1 MTLDTLGSFQPA
13 RPTLASDRRLLRNDV
28 FEVLL
33 DRILTGRLAP
43 GVRVKDAE
51 LTAWLSVSR
60 TPVREALGRLA
71 AVGLIRTAPNR
82 YTVVAPL
89 LATEIAG
96 AVAVLRRLYPDVIRD
111 ALQTLGEDGRLQL
124 SLLAARLER
133 DAGASP
139 VGTFQRVMALA
150 LSVAQNQVL
159 AETVEVVHL
168 RVLRYLYVVPEA
180 AVLFSRAD
188 VLSFTRELQDNR
200 AAAVDRMERILGELS
215 AHLQTATTA

>member
-1 MTLDTLGSFQPA
+1 MTLDTLGPFQPA

-96 AVAVLRRLYPDVIRD
+96 AVAVLRRLYPDVVRD
-111 ALQTLGEDGRLQL
+111 ALHTLGEDGRLQL

-133 DAGASP
+133 DADASP
-139 VGTFQRVMALA
+139 IGTFQRVMALA

-188 VLSFTRELQDNR
+188 VLSFARELQDNR
-200 AAAVDRMERILGELS
+200 AAAVDRMERMLGELS
-215 AHLQTATTA
+215 AHLQIAATA

>member
-200 AAAVDRMERILGELS
+200 AAAVDRMERILGGLS
-215 AHLQTATTA
+215 AHLQTAATA